1 LDAIEDRV
9 LTPENV
15 QMLVKDTIVQLAET
29 PDEALAAQRE
39 QLEARITELD
49 ATIRR
54 TAAQVINGLID
65 EDDAKVLNAP
75 LLAQREQARL
85 ELAALPTQRV
95 LPAPDEID
103 SERFRAEVLRAWHDA
118 PLEDRR
124 EALGKLLSEV
134 RLSPGGVTIRY
145 CLAGYQ
151 GHDPY
156 GPALEGGERKVG
168 WCAAG
173 VQRTR
178 RHAEGSRTAQI
189 AIDFAVQKE

>member
-1 LDAIEDRV
+1 M

-168 WCAAG
+168 WCAVG
-173 VQRTR
+173 VR
-178 RHAEGSRTAQI
+178 RTATPRI
-189 AIDFAVQKE
+189 GAPEAG